1 MTQIKTIANRK
12 YLKVELIKL
21 IQKGKHFYVG
31 SVPTRHFL
39 DLYTVE
45 PAEYNVNKHIELFNT
60 FKDDEEYYKYL
71 IEQDE
76 EKIKE
81 KPFQRKEKGERVAEI
96 KKFLNTEEFAM
107 FPNSIIATCDLL
119 NNELDIDSTDE
130 FDEAVVSEL
139 HEKNNLSFLQT
150 KDDKTYL
157 YIPYLPNSILI
168 IDGQHRVKGLGKAND
183 DVKNNF
189 DLLVSFIIEYG
200 RSTLAKLFYTIN
212 YTQKSVN
219 KSILYHLMG
228 EFSYDINEITFMH
241 EVVKILNELDTSPFF
256 KRVKML
262 GEIPKGLDVE
272 EKKVMTISQAF
283 LIDYLKQSISKSA
296 INSIH
301 QPIFLYY
308 YKNRDSHID
317 IIRFII
323 HYFKAI
329 KDKKQQDWDDLENS
343 IICKTISIGAFI
355 RVMHF
360 LYIKM
365 FYDEYMSKP
374 DEIIS
379 ISAEDLGNK
388 LNGIENINFSKD
400 GEFGGVA
407 SAGSLNKLKKSIIEN
422 MSYFGEDNYD
432 NFYDT
437 FKKNYLG
444 KFKKWNSQ
452 YT

>member
-1 MTQIKTIANRK
+1 MTQIVAIANRK
-12 YLKVELIKL
+12 YLKVELIML
-21 IQKGKHFYVG
+21 IQKGRHFYVG
-31 SVPTRHFL
+31 SVPTQHFL
-39 DLYTVE
+39 EMYTVE
-45 PAEYNVNKHIELFNT
+45 PAEYDVNKHIELSKT

-71 IEQDE
+71 IKQDKE
-76 EKIKE
+76 RIKD
-81 KPFQRKEKGERVAEI
+81 KPFQRKEKTKRVEEI

-119 NNELDIDSTDE
+119 NNELDIDSADE

-157 YIPYLPNSILI
+157 YIPYLPDSILI
-168 IDGQHRVKGLGKAND
+168 IDGQHRVKGLEKAND
-183 DVKNNF
+183 GVKNNY

-219 KSILYHLMG
+219 KSLLYHLIG
-228 EFSYDINEITFMH
+228 EFSHDLNEITFMH
-241 EVVKILNELDTSPFF
+241 EVVKILNELDTSPFH

-262 GEIPKGLDVE
+262 GEVPKDLDVE

-308 YKNRDSHID
+308 YKNKDSHID

-323 HYFKAI
+323 NYFNAI
-329 KDKKQQDWDDLENS
+329 RDKKQQDWDDPENS

-355 RVMHF
+355 KVLHF
-360 LYIKM
+360 LFTKM
-365 FYDEYMSKP
+365 FFEEFKENP
-374 DEIIS
+374 EAIIS
-379 ISAEDLGNK
+379 ISAEELGAK
-388 LNGIENINFSKD
+388 LKGIEDIDFAKD
-400 GEFGGVA
+400 GDYGGIA
-407 SAGSLNKLKKSIIEN
+407 SAGSLNKLKKSIIEK
-422 MSYFGEDNYD
+422 MKYFEETEYEVFYM
-432 NFYDT
+432 NF
-437 FKKNYLG
+437 KEKYLDRS
-444 KFKKWNSQ
+444 KKWIAKNI
-452 YT
+452 